1 MLFGVDADVDAD
13 VADMVTPHAAAAAA
27 GVYPE
32 RGYKGRS

>member
-1 MLFGVDADVDAD
+1 MLFGVDAD

-27 GVYPE
+27 AGVYPE